1 MSQLWRLVAV
11 CTAVLARRQVALAVA
26 AAGTATDPCRTK
38 DYFRTSDIV
47 SAAAGDVGCLGGR
60 CFGRTARR
68 LMAMKALRRIA
79 HFEDSHSPA
88 AAAAAAAYWRRLFP
102 LVTWLLATAEG
113 RAVA

>member
-47 SAAAGDVGCLGGR
+47 SAAAAGVVGCLVGH

-68 LMAMKALRRIA
+68 SMAMKALRRIA
-79 HFEDSHSPA
+79 HFVGSRSPA
-88 AAAAAAAYWRRLFP
+88 AAAAAYLSQLFP
-102 LVTWLLATAEG
+102 LETWLLATVEG